1 MRAGGVDTPPALLY
15 NRFMQFSLTGLLA
28 GLALF
33 ALPLMAAAAP
43 PSRLHAQGT
52 QIVDAAGKAV
62 VLRGVNLG
70 GWLIE
75 EPWMMPLQTRPPDGS
90 ALPPLKDHAS
100 LGVILE
106 KRFGTAGAA
115 RVQTAF
121 QDAWVNES
129 DFDRMQKAGVN
140 CVRLPFLAGQ
150 IAEPTTL
157 AKIDQAVTWASARGM
172 YVVLDMHGA
181 PGSQSDQGHTGKAD
195 RNEFFKDPANVA
207 RAEALWTQIARRYK
221 DNPAVAG
228 YDLLNEPTGT
238 PNSDTLYVVTD
249 RLYRAVRAADP
260 THLVFIEDGYTGVQ
274 WMPFPGPCGWTNVV
288 YSTHY
293 YRFEAKSA
301 DGQRKE
307 FTAYLASAMK
317 ERDLRKVPFYV
328 GEFGFEPHG
337 DTTVEANAVQ
347 KMNAGG
353 VSWSAWTYKVI
364 FGGGNLT
371 LWSLIG
377 NSKPVEKL
385 DPYAD
390 SEAELIRKSAAVRS
404 ENLAQNNAVAAAFR

>member
-1 MRAGGVDTPPALLY
+1 
-15 NRFMQFSLTGLLA
+15 MQFPLTGLLA

-33 ALPLMAAAAP
+33 ALPLIAAASP
-43 PSRLHAQGT
+43 PARLHAQGT
-52 QIVDAAGKAV
+52 RIVDASGKAV

-106 KRFGTAGAA
+106 ERFGAAGAA
-115 RVQTAF
+115 RVSAAF
-121 QDAWVNES
+121 RDAWLNEG
-129 DFDRMQKAGVN
+129 DFDRMQKAGLN
-140 CVRLPFLAGQ
+140 CVRLPFLASQ
-150 IAEPTTL
+150 IAEPGTL
-157 AKIDQAVTWASARGM
+157 AKIDQAITWASARGM
-172 YVVLDMHGA
+172 YVILDMHGA

-207 RAEALWTQIARRYK
+207 RAEAVWTQIARRYK
-221 DNPAVAG
+221 DSPAVAG

-293 YRFEAKSA
+293 YRFNAKSEGDQRREFA
-301 DGQRKE
+301 D
-307 FTAYLASAMK
+307 YLASAIK
-317 ERDLRKVPFYV
+317 ERNTRQVPFYV
-328 GEFGFEPHG
+328 GEFGFEPQG
-337 DTTVEANAVQ
+337 TAAVEADAIQ
-347 KMNAGG
+347 QMDSGG
-353 VSWSAWTYKVI
+353 VAWSAWTYKVI
-364 FGGGNLT
+364 FGGGKLT

-377 NSKPVEKL
+377 NDKPVEKL
-385 DPYAD
+385 DPFVD
-390 SEAELIRKSAAVRS
+390 SEAELIRKSAGVRS
-404 ENLAQNNAVAAAFR
+404 ENLAQNEAVAGALRGAARP